1 MRGAWS
7 QRQARPW
14 ANRLYN
20 ASLGLMDHK
29 DGTAVTAA
37 RIGRDAR
44 VCASLFPLTPI
55 VPHDIP
61 FDHQAFVPVQ
71 GKAFARSGSRGG
83 CAFPLFCDRVDGI
96 GCGAGD
102 APGRRGRDDEEGCGG
117 ESGCSVVM
125 DRFLSNAVN
134 RIDAKG
140 RVSVP
145 AHFRAVVQ
153 KRGYSELYALR
164 CLDLPALDVGG
175 LDLLDRYE
183 QRIAQED
190 PFLQTADDM
199 SFFCH
204 GDGTFLKLDQDGRI
218 TMTDFIREH
227 TGISTEVAF
236 VGRGNFF
243 QIWEPGRLAAY
254 GAQARARLL
263 QLRQGTK
270 PGERPE

>member
-1 MRGAWS
+1 
-7 QRQARPW
+7 
-14 ANRLYN
+14 
-20 ASLGLMDHK
+20 
-29 DGTAVTAA
+29 
-37 RIGRDAR
+37 
-44 VCASLFPLTPI
+44 
-55 VPHDIP
+55 
-61 FDHQAFVPVQ
+61 
-71 GKAFARSGSRGG
+71 
-83 CAFPLFCDRVDGI
+83 
-96 GCGAGD
+96 
-102 APGRRGRDDEEGCGG
+102 
-117 ESGCSVVM
+117 M
-125 DRFLSNAVN
+125 DRFLSSAVN
-134 RIDAKG
+134 RIDTKG

-145 AHFRAVVQ
+145 AHFRSVLQ

-164 CLDLPALDVGG
+164 ALDVGG
-175 LDLLDRYE
+175 MDLLDGYE
-183 QRIAQED
+183 KRIALED

-218 TMTDFIREH
+218 TMSDFIREH
-227 TGISTEVAF
+227 TGISAEVAF

>member
-1 MRGAWS
+1 M
-7 QRQARPW
+7 
-14 ANRLYN
+14 N
-20 ASLGLMDHK
+20 
-29 DGTAVTAA
+29 
-37 RIGRDAR
+37 
-44 VCASLFPLTPI
+44 
-55 VPHDIP
+55 
-61 FDHQAFVPVQ
+61 
-71 GKAFARSGSRGG
+71 
-83 CAFPLFCDRVDGI
+83 
-96 GCGAGD
+96 
-102 APGRRGRDDEEGCGG
+102 
-117 ESGCSVVM
+117 
-125 DRFLSNAVN
+125 RFLSSAVN

-145 AHFRAVVQ
+145 AHFRTVVQ
-153 KRGYSELYALR
+153 SRGYSELYAIR
-164 CLDLPALDVGG
+164 QLDVPALDVGG

-183 QRIAQED
+183 ERMKLED

-199 SFFCH
+199 SFFVH
-204 GDGTFLKLDQDGRI
+204 GDGAFLKLDQDGRI

-227 TGISTEVAF
+227 TGIAAEVAF